1 MKSFRLLFFV
11 FIYIVSN
18 AQQSFDI
25 NLDWKLQN
33 YTTTNQEFLLPMFE
47 VKNFYF
53 DEGIGQVFYQN
64 LIKSESILGENSVT
78 IGKFQTE
85 IVAST
90 DLGSIKVSEIP
101 SKFTYQVSNV
111 TERDQIS
118 HWIQFNPF
126 FKENNQIYR
135 VKNIS
140 FNYVLESSNQNKPT
154 LLNFQGISNSVL
166 RTGEWYRFFVEKS
179 GVYRINRSFLQSL
192 GMNVNVDPRRIQ
204 LFGHGGKM
212 LPLSNAVN
220 FPTDPQEMTIRIIG
234 EEDGSFDNSDYI
246 LVYLEGHDQW
256 SQENFTHLNYYS
268 DKAYYYITLGS
279 SLGKRIQNYQE
290 PTATAT
296 VTTNTFDDYHFH
308 ERDLVNIGR
317 LGRRWFGEQFG
328 IQNNY
333 SFTFNIPNIDNSE
346 PIQAQVRMASAATS
360 STSLVI
366 RANGTEVANATL
378 VETGTVSPPYYVDTP
393 INFTINAQSNIDLQ
407 LAFTNNGVPNARVFL
422 DFITLRAKR
431 FLAGGNQQYHIQS
444 QQLDFGNGVVQMNF
458 QNTQNLID
466 IWDISDIYNVSA
478 IAINGNSSFS
488 FKAIQGQGKRFVAVH
503 QSDFLTPQRESN
515 ARVVNQNLKGTI
527 FQNNG
532 QFQDIDYLII
542 TPRNLRSEAQRL
554 ANFHQN
560 TNQMV
565 VRIVDLES
573 IYQEFSSGRQDIS
586 AIRNFVRY
594 VYWNAS
600 VPSNRVKFLNL
611 FGDASFDFKNR
622 VPASINTNIV
632 PIYHAINGN
641 TTGISSF
648 MSDDFYGYMDANE
661 GNLDQFFPNGID
673 IAVGR
678 MLVSNTMQAKE
689 MVNKVIDY
697 HDEKSYGRWRNNLV
711 VISDDTDKP
720 SDASLQSRMNQ
731 AADVIVAE
739 KPFFNMAKIFLDAY
753 QQETSAGGQRYP
765 KAREDFK
772 NAFEN
777 GTLVINYLGHGGEE
791 GLAAERVYEK
801 SDGQNFSN
809 KFRYPLFITLTCEFS
824 RFDNPYR
831 PTAGEYT
838 YWNPN
843 GGAIAMITTTREIG
857 QITAENANFVLNE
870 YLFGYGASNEVAS
883 MAEALRRTKNSF
895 GNSSLRVISFIGCP
909 ATKLAIPKPKIII
922 TKVNDVPL
930 AQSNTVLNALSS
942 VKLSGEVRDESGN
955 QLLTNYNGQ
964 LAVQVFDK
972 NRTAITLNNDFLSPQ
987 INFNILGETIFRGNA
1002 TVTNGVFEFSFVVPR
1017 DIRVNVGNGRVS
1029 LYAKTSN
1036 PSLQNQTGY
1045 ELGIQVGG
1053 VNANAPVDN
1062 IAPTAIL
1069 YMNDETFINGGI
1081 TNNNP
1086 IFLANMEDDSG
1097 MNTVGGIGHDMV
1109 AILDGDESNPIIM
1122 NNFYEADVDDFTK
1135 GSVRFPFRNLEKGL
1149 HHIKFTAWDTHNNPV
1164 TSELNFV
1171 VTGEDQITL
1180 SNVLNYPNPFVSYT
1194 QFWFSHDR
1202 PFEPLDVQV
1211 QIFTV
1216 TGKVVKTIN
1225 QTVITEGF
1233 LSREITWDGRDD
1245 FGDKIGKGV
1254 YIYRLKVKSTLT
1266 NKISEKVE
1274 KLVIL

>member
-1 MKSFRLLFFV
+1 MKNFHLLFLV
-11 FIYIVSN
+11 FFYVISN

-25 NLDWKLQN
+25 NLEWNLQN

-47 VKNFYF
+47 VKSFYF

-64 LIKSESILGENSVT
+64 LIKSKLRMDENSVT
-78 IGKFQTE
+78 IGRFQTE
-85 IVAST
+85 IVTST

-101 SKFTYQVSNV
+101 QKFTYQVSNV

-118 HWIQFNPF
+118 HWVQFNPF
-126 FKENNQIYR
+126 YKENNQIYR

-140 FNYVLESSNQNKPT
+140 FNYALESSIQNKPT

-220 FPTDPQEMTIRIIG
+220 FPTDPQEMSIRIIG
-234 EEDGSFDNSDYI
+234 EEDGSFDSSDYI

-268 DKAYYYITLGS
+268 DKAYYYITVGS
-279 SLGKRIQNYQE
+279 LPGKRIQNYQE

-296 VTTNTFDDYHFH
+296 FTTNTFDDYHFH

-333 SFTFNIPNIDNSE
+333 SFTFNIPNIDTSE

-360 STSLVI
+360 STSLAI

-378 VETGTVSPPYYVDTP
+378 VGTGTVSPPYYVDTP
-393 INFTINAQSNIDLQ
+393 INFTINAQSNIELQ
-407 LAFTNNGVPNARVFL
+407 LSFTNNGVPNARVFL

-431 FLAGGNQQYHIQS
+431 LLTGGNQQYHIQS
-444 QQLDFGNGVVQMNF
+444 QQLDSGNGVVQMNF
-458 QNTQNLID
+458 QNTQNLIAV
-466 IWDISDIYNVSA
+466 WDISDIYNVSA
-478 IAINGNSSFS
+478 ISINGNNSFG
-488 FKAIQGQGKRFVAVH
+488 FKAAQGQGKRFIAVH

-515 ARVVNQNLKGTI
+515 ARVTNQNLKGTI

-532 QFQDIDYLII
+532 QFQDVDYLII

-560 TNQMV
+560 SNQLV
-565 VRIVDLES
+565 VRVVDLES
-573 IYQEFSSGRQDIS
+573 IYQEFSSGRQDIA

-600 VPSNRVKFLNL
+600 TPSNRVKYLNL
-611 FGDASFDFKNR
+611 FGDASFDFKIR

-678 MLVSNTMQAKE
+678 MLVSNTIQAKE
-689 MVNKVIDY
+689 MVDKVIDY

-711 VISDDTDKP
+711 VVSDDTDKP
-720 SDASLQSRMNQ
+720 SDATLQLRMNQ

-739 KPFFNMAKIFLDAY
+739 KPFFNMTKIFLDAY

-870 YLFGYGASNEVAS
+870 YLFGYGASNEVVS

-922 TKVNDVPL
+922 TKVNDEPL
-930 AQSNTVLNALSS
+930 AQSNTILNALSS

-955 QLLTNYNGQ
+955 QLLSNYNGQ

-972 NRTAITLNNDFLSPQ
+972 NRTATTLNNDFLSPP

-1002 TVTNGVFEFSFVVPR
+1002 TVNNGVFEFSFVVPR

-1036 PSLQNQTGY
+1036 PTLQNQTGY

-1053 VNANAPVDN
+1053 VNAIAPVDN
-1062 IAPTAIL
+1062 IAPTARL

-1081 TNNNP
+1081 TNNSP
-1086 IFLANMEDDSG
+1086 IFLAIMEDDSG
-1097 MNTVGGIGHDMV
+1097 MNTAGGIGHDMV

-1122 NNFYEADVDDFTK
+1122 NDFYEADADNFTK

-1164 TSELNFV
+1164 TSELNFFV
-1171 VTGEDQITL
+1171 AGEDQITL
-1180 SNVLNYPNPFVSYT
+1180 SNVLNYPNPFVNYT